1 MGTRCQDEANR
12 IFNAINEGIVV
23 AVLELYNKN
32 MLSRCERFYI
42 DKERT
47 KRQEI
52 FQILH
57 KHLGM
62 SYPEAIYWLDW
73 FHIEA

>member
-1 MGTRCQDEANR
+1 MGTRLQDEGNR
-12 IFNAINEGIVV
+12 ILNAVNEGQVI
-23 AVLELYNKN
+23 AVITLYERD
-32 MLSRCERFYI
+32 MLSTCEKFSVG
-42 DKERT
+42 KERT

-73 FHIEA
+73 FHIV